1 MHLHVPVRRPQVR
14 RLAAAILLTTTLTAT
29 TAGCSHDLITVSTGS
44 STDAAHLTVSDA
56 WVKAAPSGMT
66 GAFATLANDSGDAL
80 RLISVTTDRAAT
92 VELHETVGDG
102 VGGMTMRPRKGGFT
116 IKAHAAHRLAP
127 GGDHLMLM
135 GLDRALA
142 PGERVAFVLH
152 LSDGS
157 TKTVTALVK
166 DFTGAQEKYSGTSPS
181 ASPTGMA
188 GMTGTEPG
196 SDG

>member
-1 MHLHVPVRRPQVR
+1 MHLHVPVRRPRIR
-14 RLAAAILLTTTLTAT
+14 RLPAAILLATTLTAA
-29 TAGCSHDLITVSTGS
+29 TACSNGVVTVTTGS
-44 STDAAHLTVSDA
+44 SARDAAHLTVTDA
-56 WVKAAPSGMT
+56 WIKAAPTGMT
-66 GAFATLANDSGDAL
+66 GGFATLTNRGDSEL
-80 RLISVTTDRAAT
+80 RLTSVTTDRAAT
-92 VELHETVGDG
+92 VELHETVTDG
-102 VGGMTMRPRKGGFT
+102 AGGMTMRPRKGGFT
-116 IKAHAAHRLAP
+116 VTAHGTHRLAP

-142 PGERVAFVLH
+142 PGEEVAFVLH

-166 DFTGAQEKYSGTSPS
+166 DFTGAQEKYAGTGS
-181 ASPTGMA
+181 TGMT